1 MYANGEPPGSR
12 VDVVAGERFLR
23 LAVELPAGIK
33 RQRVRRDRDALP
45 QEPEHV
51 WREVRPVQASA
62 RHRRL
67 PPWSDPDRRAGLRLV
82 ALGGR
87 ACAAWP
93 SSAELRPCQGKNAGG
108 VAEPSRRF

>member
-67 PPWSDPDRRAGLRLV
+67 PPWSDPDRKAGFGSV
-82 ALGGR
+82 AASGPTWLCRGQ
-87 ACAAWP
+87 P
-93 SSAELRPCQGKNAGG
+93 SSGPPNAKMQ
-108 VAEPSRRF
+108 AASPS